1 MMEIKNDRKE
11 KLSFLMNYFPNGKL
25 NFTHWWI
32 LGSYTSLFGGL
43 LGNGFKLYIFLSSAF
58 MSFP

>member
-1 MMEIKNDRKE
+1 MIEINMIEIKNDRKE

-25 NFTHWWI
+25 NHWWI

-43 LGNGFKLYIFLSSAF
+43 LGNGFR
-58 MSFP
+58 